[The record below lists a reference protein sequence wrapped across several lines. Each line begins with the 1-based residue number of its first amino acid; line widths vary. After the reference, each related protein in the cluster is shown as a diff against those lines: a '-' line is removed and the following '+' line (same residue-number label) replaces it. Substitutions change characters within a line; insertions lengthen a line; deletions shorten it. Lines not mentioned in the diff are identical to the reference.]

1 MILQGQDGEL
11 RLIEFGN
18 AGTTYFLEV
27 LFCEMDFSGPTSRPR
42 AEETLVLDRNK
53 ADSNMHYTLGPDT
66 PRYEPIPI
74 TFSARI
80 DDAQQSRVLSDWL
93 SGVTIINGQTL
104 YTWKGQTTIDGNT
117 LPTFISSAVSRLD
130 NNASRI
136 EIMWDGASDIG
147 YQYNEVTFTPGE
159 QTITESPDGL
169 IMNAN
174 GMVHGDVTRIT
185 GFGVG
190 GTHTSII

>member
-11 RLIEFGN
+11 RLIEFGS
-18 AGTTYFLEV
+18 GTTYYLEV

-80 DDAQQSRVLSDWL
+80 DDTQGNSRVLSDWL
-93 SGVTIINGQTL
+93 SGVTIVGGTTTL
-104 YTWKGQTTIDGNT
+104 NDWKGQTSIDGNT
-117 LPTFISSAVSRLD
+117 LPSFAASTVDRLD
-130 NNASRI
+130 PYAYRV
-136 EIMWDGASDIG
+136 EILWLYEYQIG
-147 YQYNEVTFTPGE
+147 DPCGKN
-159 QTITESPDGL
+159 
-169 IMNAN
+169 
-174 GMVHGDVTRIT
+174 
-185 GFGVG
+185 
-190 GTHTSII
+190 